1 MQQNMTERKAR
12 KLLLFA
18 VSVTVAKAYF
28 LRILLKTKKSYYTT
42 KSDSEQ
48 GDSHHPSLVSRR
60 SRYAKL
66 CDVLNACEPL
76 HLNLRFTK
84 TSPDTMSGIELTPLS
99 NTILFNMLGL
109 RSCHLLRLLGNFRK
123 PNVMRVN

>member
-28 LRILLKTKKSYYTT
+28 LRILLKTKKSFYTT

-60 SRYAKL
+60 SRYAKFYAVLFL
-66 CDVLNACEPL
+66 C
-76 HLNLRFTK
+76 
-84 TSPDTMSGIELTPLS
+84 I
-99 NTILFNMLGL
+99 TIKL
-109 RSCHLLRLLGNFRK
+109 
-123 PNVMRVN
+123 